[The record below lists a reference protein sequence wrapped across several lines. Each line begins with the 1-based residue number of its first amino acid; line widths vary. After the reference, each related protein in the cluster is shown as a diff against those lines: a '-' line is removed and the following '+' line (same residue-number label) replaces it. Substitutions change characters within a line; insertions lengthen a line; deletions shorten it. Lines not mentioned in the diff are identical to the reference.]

1 MKQTFVG
8 IFFSWAAGST
18 VLLSASINSLSAS
31 SFKATDPGVRG
42 GAAGAGGPIQG
53 LSFTQR
59 AFFAAGKQAFESEED
74 VAQGLGPR
82 MNLDSCVGC
91 HAYPAAGGSS
101 PLLTTYPNP
110 CRVGKKLSCFPMIV
124 LKLILKRV
132 RIVLADKCSFGL
144 RYCVGLLLFL
154 LIL

>member
-1 MKQTFVG
+1 MKHTFVG
-8 IFFSWAAGST
+8 LFFSLAAA
-18 VLLSASINSLSAS
+18 LAIFLSAPINSLAVS
-31 SFKATDPGVRG
+31 SFKATDPGMRG

-101 PLLTTYPNP
+101 PLINP
-110 CRVGKKLSCFPMIV
+110 QIAFANKN
-124 LKLILKRV
+124 V
-132 RIVLADKCSFGL
+132 RQQYHSFFYSVEWAGA
-144 RYCVGLLLFL
+144 
-154 LIL
+154 